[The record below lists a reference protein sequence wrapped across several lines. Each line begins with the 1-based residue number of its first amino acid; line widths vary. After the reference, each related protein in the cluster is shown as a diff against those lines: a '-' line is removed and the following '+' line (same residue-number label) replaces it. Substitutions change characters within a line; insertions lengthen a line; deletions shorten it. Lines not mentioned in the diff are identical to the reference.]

1 MIFEVK
7 LKTYFC
13 EESMLYFNGKVYSLI
28 GNEPMKI
35 SQQPIK
41 FNDSIYSINGSCA
54 LDRTDLLLLRK
65 INEL

>member
-13 EESMLYFNGKVYSLI
+13 EESMLYFNGKFYSLI

-41 FNDSIYSINGSCA
+41 FNDSIYSINGKCG